1 MADLPS
7 DFWAGWITVLTV
19 VSFLGLAWLVYSVY
33 FSPNGHADEDSPVWD
48 ETLREGSNPAPMWW
62 FWMILAL
69 MILSVVYLMLYPGLG
84 SYSGALR
91 WSQGGRLDESFATYA
106 EEFGS
111 TRRLVLAAPFET
123 LHEDERVMES
133 AGRIYEQNCAACH
146 GPTGAGQAANFPNII
161 DNVWQWGG
169 MPDQVEQTLRAGRQ
183 AVMPGLAAVLDEA
196 TIADIAQHVIAMQD
210 GADVPA
216 GDSGQTSYATYCSAC
231 HGADGTGNTL
241 LGAPNIVDDV
251 TVYGDSEEAI
261 VATIANGRFGI
272 MPPFAGRLDDT
283 QIHMLV
289 AWLTRG
295 GEL

>member
-1 MADLPS
+1 
-7 DFWAGWITVLTV
+7 
-19 VSFLGLAWLVYSVY
+19 
-33 FSPNGHADEDSPVWD
+33 
-48 ETLREGSNPAPMWW
+48 
-62 FWMILAL
+62 
-69 MILSVVYLMLYPGLG
+69 
-84 SYSGALR
+84 
-91 WSQGGRLDESFATYA
+91 
-106 EEFGS
+106 
-111 TRRLVLAAPFET
+111 
-123 LHEDERVMES
+123 MES